1 MFEAETQFIDAH
13 LAADLPGDLS
23 LDRDTDLVGH
33 RVAHLAG
40 NLGKKTNSDGRQH
53 QSGFLTWWEF
63 WTGLCLH
70 CLSVLAWQR
79 GAEWPE

>member
-1 MFEAETQFIDAH
+1 MFEAETQFIVAH

-40 NLGKKTNSDGRQH
+40 NLGKTTDRDGR
-53 QSGFLTWWEF
+53 
-63 WTGLCLH
+63 
-70 CLSVLAWQR
+70 
-79 GAEWPE
+79 

>member
-1 MFEAETQFIDAH
+1 MFEAETQFIVAH

-40 NLGKKTNSDGRQH
+40 NLRKTTDRDGRRLQK
-53 QSGFLTWWEF
+53 GF
-63 WTGLCLH
+63 WT
-70 CLSVLAWQR
+70 W
-79 GAEWPE
+79 